1 MGIFDFFK
9 KIIKNYND
17 EQNAEIELNKKI
29 QKLQSKELN
38 DFYEKIDE
46 VFSNIKGIDL
56 FEVLPIPDHIDKK
69 ITYNNGVLSFLFDL
83 EEGGY
88 NQTNYW
94 YFNDNTNHYL
104 IRKPPRRGGF
114 LFQFQII
121 AGKRNL
127 GNKLEENRYDYV
139 KINKLDP
146 PADDPNAILEE
157 IILGSSSEIFNLA
170 RLGLPNVLKGDLK
183 KKKERYSNVRFSGRG
198 FTADYFK
205 GYVIITKKIKKPKNS
220 DRKSTSKSL
229 SDDQKYFLDAVKKRV
244 RAMGELKDFDV
255 EDLAYAHCDE
265 YINIAERIP
274 IPKNKRNDV
283 ALDRILGFT
292 SIQEYISKNATKVE
306 KFHFEASLQGAM
318 LYAKHLNISQNII
331 KKYLSSK
338 GY

>member
-29 QKLQSKELN
+29 QKLQSQELN

-56 FEVLPIPDHIDKK
+56 FEVLPIPDNIDKT

-88 NQTNYW
+88 NQPNYW

-146 PADDPNAILEE
+146 PADDLT
-157 IILGSSSEIFNLA
+157 
-170 RLGLPNVLKGDLK
+170 K
-183 KKKERYSNVRFSGRG
+183 KWNSNVRFSGRG

-205 GYVIITKKIKKPKNS
+205 GYIIITKKIKKPKNS

-229 SDDQKYFLDAVKKRV
+229 SDDQKYWLDVVKKRAQ
-244 RAMGELKDFDV
+244 AMKNMGAFINDV
-255 EDLAYAHCDE
+255 EGLAYDHCDQ
-265 YINIAERIP
+265 YINDAERIP
-274 IPKNKRNDV
+274 IPKNKRKDV

-292 SIQEYISKNATKVE
+292 SIQEYISKNATKDE

-331 KKYLSSK
+331 KKYLSSN